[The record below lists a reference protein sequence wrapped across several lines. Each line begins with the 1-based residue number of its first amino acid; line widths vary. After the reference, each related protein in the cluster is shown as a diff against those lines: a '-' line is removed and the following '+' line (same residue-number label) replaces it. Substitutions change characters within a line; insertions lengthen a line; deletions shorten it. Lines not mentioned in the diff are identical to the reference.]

1 MRALKTGRPGIVAGE
16 NDLPTNLPHSNPD
29 AQTLPGKC
37 CIGKAISCGMRIESC
52 AATMNENGGL
62 CAAVKH
68 RRVCGAVSPAP
79 TFLNQSRSPLKAIS
93 NCSKLTKTL

>member
-37 CIGKAISCGMRIESC
+37 CIGKAIS
-52 AATMNENGGL
+52 
-62 CAAVKH
+62 
-68 RRVCGAVSPAP
+68 
-79 TFLNQSRSPLKAIS
+79 
-93 NCSKLTKTL
+93 